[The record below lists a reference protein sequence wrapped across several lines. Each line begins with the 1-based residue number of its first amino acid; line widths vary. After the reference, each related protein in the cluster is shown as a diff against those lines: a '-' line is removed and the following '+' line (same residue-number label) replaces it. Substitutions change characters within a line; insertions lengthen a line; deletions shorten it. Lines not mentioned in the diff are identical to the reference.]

1 MMELKPCPFCGGEA
15 EIYTANNGKYGL
27 VFCKKCEVETPAFKG
42 INNAISA
49 WNRRVTDGTERK
61 AD

>member
-15 EIYTANNGKYGL
+15 ALYTSENGEHGM
-27 VFCKKCEVETPAFKG
+27 VFCEDCEVETPMYKG
-42 INNAISA
+42 VDNAISA
-49 WNRRVTDGTERK
+49 WNRRITDGAERK